1 MVSAHGLSQRQRF
14 GGAFRTR
21 KLNSDR
27 RASAR
32 IESLDE
38 SKPASIAVLTS
49 LCCSAQ
55 KVNFA
60 RILADRAL
68 AACGFHEHADN
79 LALTGQA
86 APDETDVDRGKLL
99 AGALGEDSVT
109 VE

>member
-1 MVSAHGLSQRQRF
+1 MVSAHGLSRRQRF
-14 GGAFRTR
+14 GGGLTTR

-38 SKPASIAVLTS
+38 SKPATIAGPSS

-55 KVNFA
+55 KVN
-60 RILADRAL
+60 RTKVLTDRAL
-68 AACGFHEHADN
+68 ATCGFHEHADN
-79 LALTGQA
+79 FALTGQA
-86 APDETDVDRGKLL
+86 APDKTDIDRGKLL
-99 AGALGEDSVT
+99 AGALGEHAVA